1 MMKRVVRVRAVR
13 RKEAVEGEEAFVRG
27 SVSCGSLEW
36 IWSGGQWMEWSRRR
50 GVKEAVVL

>member
-1 MMKRVVRVRAVR
+1 MKRVVRVRAVR

-27 SVSCGSLEW
+27 SVICGSLEW

-50 GVKEAVVL
+50 VVNEAVVL